1 MRKNPLAPFT
11 FFMHEQP
18 SSTNSVPSSSEVF
31 HRGFD
36 EEFRKRNLFQ
46 AAIMR
51 AWLERHP
58 NQDEV
63 AWVALFAEAF
73 AREYALAGEALPQ
86 NAAQDDEFVRA
97 WMRRL
102 EEGETSLS

>member
-1 MRKNPLAPFT
+1 MN
-11 FFMHEQP
+11 EQP
-18 SSTNSVPSSSEVF
+18 ASTNGAPSLNEAF
-31 HRGFD
+31 HNGLA
-36 EEFRKRNLFQ
+36 EEFCKRNLFQ

-51 AWLERHP
+51 AWLEKHP

-73 AREYALAGEALPQ
+73 AREYARAGEALPQ